1 MRTIATTLA
10 AMLAVLLGASAFG
23 QSPSFAQ
30 VCESQTIPTRAEY
43 DSNPGAYADNF
54 CALATYAPHR
64 AARQF
69 NSMIALVRAHNNPNR
84 FYWDPRIEPGRDYIQ
99 LLRPWMAEQGWWIGH
114 QYNLDR
120 NDSFR
125 TIANVYY
132 FTADQRGLSVRDRG
146 YSIHLLLDVP
156 SYYGGSGVSSYRA
169 RFSWGDDQQHF
180 ETLYVDRIG
189 DTQQW
194 RFRLGRGGETQM
206 TADLIRAGVHFALDC
221 LSDTVVFHTGAE
233 DCDTIIDF
241 GSSGSS
247 GEQVLAVADDG
258 ALAISPTDPATK
270 D

>member
-1 MRTIATTLA
+1 MKAIATTLA
-10 AMLAVLLGASAFG
+10 AMIAVLLATSAFG

-69 NSMIALVRAHNNPNR
+69 NSMIALVRTHNNPNR
-84 FYWDPRIEPGRDYIQ
+84 FYWDPRVPGNGNQPYIQ
-99 LLRPWMAEQGWWIGH
+99 LLRPWMAEQDWWITWPSAPGFDTVA
-114 QYNLDR
+114 Q
-120 NDSFR
+120 F
-125 TIANVYY
+125 A
-132 FTADQRGLSVRDRG
+132 FFEADQRALGRDRRYSAFLRIYSEGYESYTAYKWYRAWLWWGSG
-146 YSIHLLLDVP
+146 YSDNI
-156 SYYGGSGVSSYRA
+156 
-169 RFSWGDDQQHF
+169 
-180 ETLYVDRIG
+180 YVDRIG
-189 DTQQW
+189 DTNQW
-194 RFRLGRGGETQM
+194 RFRIGRGGSHSM